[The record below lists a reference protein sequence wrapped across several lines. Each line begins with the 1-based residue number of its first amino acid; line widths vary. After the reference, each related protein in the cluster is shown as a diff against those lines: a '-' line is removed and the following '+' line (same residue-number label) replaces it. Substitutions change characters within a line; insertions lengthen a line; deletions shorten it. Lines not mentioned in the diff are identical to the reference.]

1 MKVILIPVL
10 ALAALM
16 ITSCTSTTARAP
28 QDWALAAQKAETAA
42 DHEQLAKHY
51 DELAQTMQANA
62 DEERRMLREYQLRP
76 HRYGRRI
83 KDLRARSTA
92 LVRDSEAAAQDN
104 RAMADFHRQMAAE
117 LH

>member
-1 MKVILIPVL
+1 MKVILIPALVL
-10 ALAALM
+10 AASVTA
-16 ITSCTSTTARAP
+16 SCASKTERTP
-28 QDWALAAQKAETAA
+28 QDWAQAAQKAETAA

-51 DELAQTMQANA
+51 DELAQTLQASA
-62 DEERRMLREYQLRP
+62 DEERRMLTEYQRRP

-83 KDLRARSTA
+83 KDLRARSIA
-92 LVRDSEAAAQDN
+92 LVRDFEATARDN